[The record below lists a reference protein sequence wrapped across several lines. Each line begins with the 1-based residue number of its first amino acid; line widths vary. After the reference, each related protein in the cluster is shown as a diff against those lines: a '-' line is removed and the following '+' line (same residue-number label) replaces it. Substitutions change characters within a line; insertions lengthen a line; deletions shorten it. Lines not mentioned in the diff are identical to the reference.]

1 MIVKQAQQS
10 PDSYASLTGDLD
22 PMDIEVIL
30 PPDPDDEEEDTSEA
44 DAAEAKNSLS
54 EDRFYENLAE
64 KLDDKILGEIA
75 RECEDHYDND
85 LRSRDEWSKTYEEG
99 LDLLGLNIEERT
111 DPWEG
116 ACGVFHPLMAESA
129 IKFQAEAITEIF
141 SAQGICK
148 PSIIGKIT
156 QLREAAAERIAA
168 DMNWRMTTQMKE
180 YRPEHERMLWNLAI
194 AGSAFKKVYFDPAL
208 DRQTSIFVSAEDLVV
223 SYGATDMSTA
233 PRISHRMKKS
243 PNDIKK
249 LQYAGFYRD
258 IDLPDAPQNVKQ
270 TPEDKKN
277 GIIPVKDD
285 RLELIEMQVELEIE
299 GYEDVDENGE
309 DTGIMLPYIV
319 TFDLHSKEILSV
331 YRNWKIDDKT
341 KTRVNHFVHYIYIP
355 GFGFYGLGLVHLVGG
370 FAKSATS
377 ILRQLVDCGTL
388 ANLPAGY
395 KTKGIRVT
403 RDSDPLSPGEFRD
416 VDVPSGTLRDNLMPL
431 PFKEPSATLLQL
443 FNEVVEEGRR
453 MAAVSDVNA
462 ADMNQQAPVGT
473 TLAILERSLKVMSAI
488 QARLHASLK
497 EELSLLKAIIKDQ
510 LPEEYDYD
518 VEEGRRVKKDDYDIA
533 DIIPVSDPNASTLS
547 QRVVQYQM
555 ASQMAQANPTIYDRV
570 ELDRQILESVGIKN
584 LDKIIPSS
592 VEQTPKDPIAEN
604 ESVINGKPVKAYA
617 YQDHESH
624 LKVHQAMQQDPH
636 IAAILG
642 QDPNAQAKTSAL
654 LAHIAEHV
662 AFAYRAAI
670 EAQLGTPLPQGDE
683 KMTPEVEKQL
693 SATMAQAASQ
703 LLQQHQTEAAQQQA
717 QQAAQDPVLQ
727 LQQDQ
732 LKVDQDKNRIA
743 EKKVDND
750 FTIAKMR
757 GSAEGVL
764 KEADMKQ
771 QKQMSDDKLL
781 ADAMAHKADLQAQG
795 APDPQLQSLGAMQ
808 DLTHKHQKH
817 LQDVAHAQDL
827 HHQKLTHAEH
837 GHVHD
842 LQGQQIGMMQDVHEG
857 HQGLQQADE
866 LHQQKIKDAQHKRML
881 NAAMAAARPHLN
893 NGTE

>member
-10 PDSYASLTGDLD
+10 PDSYQSLTGDLD
-22 PMDIEVIL
+22 PMDVEVIL
-30 PPDPDDEEEDTSEA
+30 PPEEGEDAEDDTSEA
-44 DAAEAKNSLS
+44 VNSLS
-54 EDRFYENLAE
+54 EERFYENLAE
-64 KLDDKILGEIA
+64 DLGDKILQKIA
-75 RECEDHYDND
+75 DECEEFYEND
-85 LRSRDEWSKTYEEG
+85 LRSRTEWSKTYEEG
-99 LDLLGLNIEERT
+99 LELLGLNIEEKT
-111 DPWEG
+111 EPWEG
-116 ACGVFHPLMAESA
+116 ACGIFHPLMAESA
-129 IKFQAEAITEIF
+129 IKFQAEAITETF
-141 SAQGICK
+141 SAQGVCK
-148 PSIIGKIT
+148 PTIIGKIT
-156 QLREAAAERIAA
+156 QLREQAATRIAA

-180 YRPEHERMLWNLAI
+180 YRPEHERMLWNLSI

-208 DRQTSIFVSAEDLVV
+208 DRQTSIFVSADDLVV

-277 GIIPVKDD
+277 GVIPVKDD

-299 GYEDVDENGE
+299 GYEDVDAEGD

-319 TFDLHSKEILSV
+319 TFDLHSKEVLSI

-341 KTRVNHFVHYIYIP
+341 KTRCNHFVHYIYIP

-377 ILRQLVDCGTL
+377 ILRQLIDCGTL

-395 KTKGIRVT
+395 KTKGIRVQ

-497 EELSLLKAIIKDQ
+497 EELALLKAIIKDQ

-518 VEEGRRVKKDDYDIA
+518 VDEGRRVKQADYDIA

-555 ASQMAQANPTIYDRV
+555 VSQMAQANPTIYDRV
-570 ELDRQILESVGIKN
+570 ELDRQLLEGLGIQN
-584 LDKIIPSS
+584 LDKLIPSS
-592 VEQTPKDPIAEN
+592 IEQTPRDPIAEN
-604 ESVINGKPVKAYA
+604 ENVINGKPVKAYA

-624 LKVHQAMQQDPH
+624 LKVHQSMQQDPH

-662 AFAYRAAI
+662 AFAYRNAI

-727 LQQDQ
+727 LQQAQ
-732 LKVDQDKNRIA
+732 LQVDKDKNRIA

-750 FTIAKMR
+750 FTIAKMK
-757 GSAEGVL
+757 GTAEGAIHEDTQ
-764 KEADMKQ
+764 KH
-771 QKQMSDDKLL
+771 QKQMADDKLI
-781 ADAMAHKADLQAQG
+781 ADALAHKADLNAQG

-808 DLTHKHQKH
+808 DLTHKSQKH
-817 LQDVAHAQDL
+817 NQELAHAQTN
-827 HHQKLTHAEH
+827 HHQELIHKEH

-842 LQGQQIGMMQDVHEG
+842 LAGSQQDMAQSAALHE
-857 HQGLQQADE
+857 
-866 LHQQKIKDAQHKRML
+866 QKVQDAQHKRLL
-881 NAAMAAARPHLN
+881 NAAMAAAKPHL
-893 NGTE
+893 GAD